1 LVRFEFITDV
11 DGEKVLK
18 ITWYLMN

>member
-1 LVRFEFITDV
+1 VRFEFITDV